1 MNFFRTALYNVM
13 YEALLLTKKQD
24 NSVPLGVGRM
34 RITRCVL
41 EQSVFEFT
49 DAFFRGL
56 KYLKLTTTG
65 HAQT

>member
-1 MNFFRTALYNVM
+1 M

-24 NSVPLGVGRM
+24 NSVPLRVGRM
-34 RITRCVL
+34 RIARCVL